1 MLEAD
6 LLSLLIGD
14 IYDAALDASF
24 WPSVME
30 KLAGFIG
37 GGAATLHLRDSARG
51 AAAPTYDFGID
62 AEYGQLYFGTYAK
75 LDPLNAAYFS
85 LEVGDVISNSEIIPR
100 SEFLKTRFYNEWVR
114 PQGFIDNIVALI
126 DRSPTSIA
134 IFAVLRHERQGFTDD
149 GARERMRLIIPHL
162 RRAVLIGNVI
172 ELKSMEAATLA
183 DTLDGI
189 AAGMFLVDESGRV
202 VQSNVA
208 GHSMVAAGETLR
220 VAGGRLATG
229 DVQTDQ
235 TLLDIFAT
243 SADGDAAI
251 GTKGIAVPLATEDGE
266 PFVAHVLPLTS
277 GARRRAGAAYTAVAA
292 VFVHKAALSPPSRPE
307 MVARTYGLTPSEL
320 RVLLAIVNVGGVPES
335 AAALGIAETT
345 VKFHLRS
352 LFEKT
357 GAKRQADLV
366 KLVAGFVNPF
376 ID

>member
-1 MLEAD
+1 MLEAEI
-6 LLSLLIGD
+6 LSLLIGD
-14 IYDAALDASF
+14 IYDAALDSSF

-37 GGAATLHLRDSARG
+37 GAAATLHIRDSALKS
-51 AAAPTYDFGID
+51 AAPTYDFGID
-62 AEYGQLYFGTYAK
+62 AEYGQLYFGKYAK
-75 LDPLNAAYFS
+75 LDPMNAAYFC
-85 LEVGDVISNSEIIPR
+85 LDVGDIVSNSEVMPQ
-100 SEFLKTRFYNEWVR
+100 SEFLETPFYKEWVR
-114 PQGFIDNIVALI
+114 PQGFIDNIVALVE
-126 DRSPTSIA
+126 RSATSHA
-134 IFAVLRHERQGFTDD
+134 ILAILRHERQGLTDE
-149 GARERMRLIIPHL
+149 GARQRMRLVIPHL

-189 AAGMFLVDESGRV
+189 AAGMFLVDEDGRV

-220 VAGGRLATG
+220 VAGGRLVTG

-243 SADGDAAI
+243 SAEGDAAV

-277 GARRRAGAAYTAVAA
+277 GARRRAGAAYAAVAA
-292 VFVHKAALSPPSRPE
+292 VFVHKAALAPPSQPE
-307 MVARTYGLTPSEL
+307 MVARTYKLTPSEL
-320 RVLLAIVNVGGVPES
+320 RVLLAVVNVGGVPET
-335 AAALGIAETT
+335 AATLGIAETT

-357 GAKRQADLV
+357 GTKRQADLV
-366 KLVAGFVNPF
+366 KLVAGFANPF

>member
-6 LLSLLIGD
+6 IFSALVMAV
-14 IYDAALDASF
+14 YDAALDAEL
-24 WPSVME
+24 WPRA
-30 KLAGFIG
+30 LAQIAHYVG
-37 GGAATLHLRDSARG
+37 GSAAGLLSKNIVSKVGDAQYHFGVSEHYLRLYRE
-51 AAAPTYDFGID
+51 TYWQF
-62 AEYGQLYFGTYAK
+62 
-75 LDPLNAAYFS
+75 DPLTPLVFFDAGQVTTVSDY
-85 LEVGDVISNSEIIPR
+85 IPDD
-100 SEFLKTRFYNEWVR
+100 EFRQGRFYKEWVE
-114 PQGFIDNIVALI
+114 PQGFVDSANVVLEK
-126 DRSPTSIA
+126 SPAVCA
-134 IFAVLRHERQGFTDD
+134 ILSVIRGKADGLVDD
-149 GARERMRLIIPHL
+149 GARERMRLIIPHM

-189 AAGMFLVDESGRV
+189 AAGMFLVDENGRV

-208 GHSMVAAGETLR
+208 GHAMVTAGETLR
-220 VAGGRLATG
+220 VAGGRLTTG

-243 SADGDAAI
+243 SAGGDAAI
-251 GTKGIAVPLATEDGE
+251 GTKGIAIPLAAGDGE
-266 PFVAHVLPLTS
+266 PLVAHVLPLTS
-277 GARRRAGAAYTAVAA
+277 GARRRTGAAYAAVAA
-292 VFVHKAALSPPSRPE
+292 VFIHKAALAPPSRPE

-320 RVLLAIVNVGGVPES
+320 RVLMAIVNVGGVPET
-335 AAALGIAETT
+335 AGALGIAETT